1 MEIMKERKKVMPDVK
16 RTAAVITVSDK
27 GFRGEREDTSGPALC
42 AMLSKAGWDVVYT
55 AMVPDEQD
63 LIAGELL
70 TCADERQLAL
80 VLTTGGTGFSPRDV
94 TPEAT
99 LRVVERLCPGIPEA
113 MRAES
118 MKITPHGCL
127 SRETAGIRGRT
138 LIINLP
144 GSRKASTENLAAV
157 LGAVGHGVDMLQ
169 SQGSADCASEA
180 VRSAGAPSMD
190 QWMREARQDPQ
201 SGKVGM
207 YIVHNGVVR
216 ETARSRVRE
225 GNQQARAVTG
235 MQFSCDQAKAAEA
248 VEEARRM
255 EGVYYVRAWVN
266 EGRLRV
272 GDDIMKVLIG
282 ADIRPHA
289 IQALETLVG
298 ALKNRC
304 VTETEL
310 YDD

>member
-1 MEIMKERKKVMPDVK
+1 MSEQKDNMARDPARNDLLILTDLLDRQTGTATKEQAHRSGLLHRAFSVMLYRD
-16 RTAAVITVSDK
+16 TED
-27 GFRGEREDTSGPALC
+27 GREYLISRRADGKYHS
-42 AMLSKAGWDVVYT
+42 AGLW
-55 AMVPDEQD
+55 ANS
-63 LIAGELL
+63 
-70 TCADERQLAL
+70 CC
-80 VLTTGGTGFSPRDV
+80 SHPRDGE
-94 TPEAT
+94 TLPEA
-99 LRVVERLCPGIPEA
+99 
-113 MRAES
+113 
-118 MKITPHGCL
+118 
-127 SRETAGIRGRT
+127 
-138 LIINLP
+138 
-144 GSRKASTENLAAV
+144 
-157 LGAVGHGVDMLQ
+157 
-169 SQGSADCASEA
+169 
-180 VRSAGAPSMD
+180 
-190 QWMREARQDPQ
+190 
-201 SGKVGM
+201 
-207 YIVHNGVVR
+207 
-216 ETARSRVRE
+216 ARSRVRE